1 MTQAAAQAVAI
12 TQTLTRVM
20 RDDRGRLVSALMHR
34 LRDLQLAEDVLQEAA
49 MSALTHWGRAGLPLS
64 PQGWLLKVALRKAI
78 DRLRAQNR
86 TNRNAAE
93 LAILAEEEAAETVPD
108 TIPDHRLRLIFTCC
122 HPALEPKSRVALTL
136 RSLGGLSTAAIA
148 AAFLDAEPTM
158 GQRLSRAKAKIT
170 AARIPF
176 AIPEPDAWSER
187 LNSVLTVVYL
197 IFTTGYAM
205 GPVHGHDLCEEAL
218 FLAQLLNNLRPAEAE
233 IEGCLALILLTHARR
248 RARSDGHGAT
258 VPLTAQ
264 NRSLWDASLI
274 VEGLPLVE
282 TALRRHSLGPF
293 QIKAAIAACHVQG
306 DQPDWPQIAAL
317 YIQLAQF
324 EPTAVVALN
333 HAVALAETGALTQA
347 LKLLSKLEGSLA
359 DYQPYHA
366 AAAELLARA
375 GNHSAALA
383 SYDRAI
389 AMAAN
394 SADGVFLT
402 NQRKILLSG
411 QAVNNNSV

>member
-1 MTQAAAQAVAI
+1 MTQAAAKAVAI

-49 MSALTHWGRAGLPLS
+49 MSALTHWGRAGLPDN
-64 PQGWLLKVALRKAI
+64 PQGWLLKVARRKAI
-78 DRLRAQNR
+78 DRLRAQTR
-86 TNRNAAE
+86 SNRNAAD
-93 LAILAEEEAAETVPD
+93 LAILAEEEAIEPVPD
-108 TIPDHRLRLIFTCC
+108 AIPDHRLRLIFTCC

-158 GQRLSRAKAKIT
+158 GQRLTRAKTKIT

-176 AIPEPDAWSER
+176 AIPDPQDWPER

-205 GPVHGHDLCEEAL
+205 GASQGRDLCDEAL
-218 FLAQLLNNLRPAEAE
+218 FLARMLNQLAPQDAE

-248 RARSDGHGAT
+248 AARLNEQGAL
-258 VPLTAQ
+258 VALTDQ
-264 NRSLWDASLI
+264 DRSQWDHALI
-274 VEGLPLVE
+274 AAGLPLVE
-282 TALRRHSLGPF
+282 TALRRHRLGPF

-306 DQPDWPQIAAL
+306 AVPDWPQIAAL
-317 YIQLAQF
+317 YAQLAQF

-333 HAVALAETGALTQA
+333 HAVALAETGALPQA
-347 LKLLSKLEGSLA
+347 MLMLAPLMPELA

-366 AAAELLARA
+366 ACAELHARA
-375 GNHSAALA
+375 GNHPAANLA
-383 SYDRAI
+383 YARAI
-389 AMAAN
+389 ALAADP
-394 SADGVFLT
+394 ADADFLVAR
-402 NQRKILLSG
+402 QKKLHI
-411 QAVNNNSV
+411 